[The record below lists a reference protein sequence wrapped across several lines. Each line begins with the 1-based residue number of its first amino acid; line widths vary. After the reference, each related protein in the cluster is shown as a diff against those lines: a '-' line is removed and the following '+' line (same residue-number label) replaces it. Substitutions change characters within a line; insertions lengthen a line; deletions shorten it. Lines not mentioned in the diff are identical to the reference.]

1 MSARRYVPAVCRA
14 IAWLG
19 LGEREKAFEMLE
31 QAYQE
36 RAGLWFL
43 LRGDPV
49 FDNLRTDPRFTALLK
64 KIGL

>member
-1 MSARRYVPAVCRA
+1 
-14 IAWLG
+14 LG